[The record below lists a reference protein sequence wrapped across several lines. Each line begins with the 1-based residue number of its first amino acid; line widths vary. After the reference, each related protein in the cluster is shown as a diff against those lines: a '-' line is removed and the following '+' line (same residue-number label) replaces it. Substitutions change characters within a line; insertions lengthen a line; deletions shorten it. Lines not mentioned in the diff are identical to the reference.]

1 MSLQG
6 FELVGLNGANS
17 LGFLAALGTLASLHR
32 WQHKSVRLGWKQAN
46 QWVPV
51 LEAPCSNRQELVSA
65 VADALRGRVVTQSDQ
80 AELDAAQKTMEKA
93 KTELRKK
100 DEEIKKEIKKRG
112 LRGAERDQV
121 VAAELEP
128 LRERYEEQRRLWL
141 ECLKRTV
148 PSPELALG
156 KRLDCTPEEYRV
168 LAEEWLGSSDPLERE
183 ALDLLAAFGSDGCVK
198 DNSGTIQATPFC
210 FTTGSG
216 HQFFLE
222 TVRLLMAEVQPD
234 RIERVL
240 FTSWDYGDEGLS
252 LRWDPTEDRRYALM
266 DRDPTA
272 SGNEVRT
279 MWMANLLAYRALA
292 LFPTAFG
299 SGGLRATGWDDEVRF
314 FTWPL
319 WREPIPLDVVR
330 SLLQAQELVAVS
342 PHRLSELRARGIEAV
357 YRAERIAVGSGGNR
371 KLNFTPSR
379 RIA

>member
-1 MSLQG
+1 
-6 FELVGLNGANS
+6 
-17 LGFLAALGTLASLHR
+17 
-32 WQHKSVRLGWKQAN
+32 
-46 QWVPV
+46 
-51 LEAPCSNRQELVSA
+51 
-65 VADALRGRVVTQSDQ
+65 VVTQSDQ